1 MRKRSRHSMLKD
13 IGRQDDTIYLKLA
26 GKMVRNSA
34 TVMVAEGM
42 RDEMAGSLLINVIEA
57 PTFNDFKNKYG
68 NTEFGKF
75 FTALVE
81 NFSDVNYAIME
92 GKTDEELDK
101 ALDEDEKID
110 KKLDEKMDEELKE
123 VPFTKNVKD
132 DVAEIIVDDEK
143 TQQEEAEKEKKLATT
158 LDEDMPEDKKVKT
171 DIPEDAEEKEDILGD
186 EAEQEPETAPEG
198 DSTEDSDDES
208 DKDKVDKKASEE
220 FGFEVPAITESV
232 TDQLREA
239 RGLDFDIMEA
249 VKITEASITALRFA
263 QVAGLM
269 TPERR
274 RSLQKELHQ
283 NISEVEIVT
292 NAGTSAAKSH
302 DTKGAGKKEK
312 QAISAEKLYSN
323 QSVEEYG
330 KTLEAFLKRM
340 NADVIEM
347 IYSPAKARYF
357 ALVNI
362 DMSKPASE
370 LMDKKIRFI
379 DRSTYLSMAKE
390 TGIREL

>member
-13 IGRQDDTIYLKLA
+13 ISRQDETIYLKLA

-42 RDEMAGSLLINVIEA
+42 RDEMAGGLLLNVIEA

-68 NTEFGKF
+68 STEFGKF
-75 FTALVE
+75 FVALVE

-92 GKTDEELDK
+92 GKTDEELEK

-110 KKLDEKMDEELKE
+110 KKLDEKMDEELKD

-143 TQQEEAEKEKKLATT
+143 TQQAEAEKEKKLATT

-186 EAEQEPETAPEG
+186 EAEQEPAEPTQEDTD
-198 DSTEDSDDES
+198 DSEDVDSE
-208 DKDKVDKKASEE
+208 DKVDKKADKVDKKASEE

-239 RGLDFDIMEA
+239 RGLNFDIMEA

-274 RSLQKELHQ
+274 KSLQKEL
-283 NISEVEIVT
+283 
-292 NAGTSAAKSH
+292 K
-302 DTKGAGKKEK
+302 
-312 QAISAEKLYSN
+312 
-323 QSVEEYG
+323 
-330 KTLEAFLKRM
+330 M
-340 NADVIEM
+340 
-347 IYSPAKARYF
+347 
-357 ALVNI
+357 
-362 DMSKPASE
+362 
-370 LMDKKIRFI
+370 
-379 DRSTYLSMAKE
+379 
-390 TGIREL
+390 

>member
-42 RDEMAGSLLINVIEA
+42 RDEMAGGLLLNVIEA

-75 FTALVE
+75 FVALVE

-101 ALDEDEKID
+101 VLDEDEKID

-186 EAEQEPETAPEG
+186 EAEQESEG
-198 DSTEDSDDES
+198 DSTEDSDDVDSE
-208 DKDKVDKKASEE
+208 DKVDKKASEE

-274 RSLQKELHQ
+274 RSLQKEL
-283 NISEVEIVT
+283 
-292 NAGTSAAKSH
+292 
-302 DTKGAGKKEK
+302 
-312 QAISAEKLYSN
+312 
-323 QSVEEYG
+323 
-330 KTLEAFLKRM
+330 
-340 NADVIEM
+340 
-347 IYSPAKARYF
+347 
-357 ALVNI
+357 
-362 DMSKPASE
+362 
-370 LMDKKIRFI
+370 KI
-379 DRSTYLSMAKE
+379 
-390 TGIREL
+390 

>member
-13 IGRQDDTIYLKLA
+13 IGRQDDVIYLKLA

-42 RDEMAGSLLINVIEA
+42 RDEMAGGLLLNVIEA

-68 NTEFGKF
+68 STEFGKF
-75 FTALVE
+75 FVALVE

-92 GKTDEELDK
+92 GKTDEELEK

-110 KKLDEKMDEELKE
+110 KKLDEKMDEELKD

-143 TQQEEAEKEKKLATT
+143 TQQAEAEKEKKLATT

-186 EAEQEPETAPEG
+186 EAEQEPAEP
-198 DSTEDSDDES
+198 TEDTDDSDDVDSE
-208 DKDKVDKKASEE
+208 DKIDKKASEE

-239 RGLDFDIMEA
+239 RGLDFDVMEA

-274 RSLQKELHQ
+274 KSLQKEL
-283 NISEVEIVT
+283 
-292 NAGTSAAKSH
+292 
-302 DTKGAGKKEK
+302 
-312 QAISAEKLYSN
+312 
-323 QSVEEYG
+323 
-330 KTLEAFLKRM
+330 
-340 NADVIEM
+340 
-347 IYSPAKARYF
+347 
-357 ALVNI
+357 
-362 DMSKPASE
+362 
-370 LMDKKIRFI
+370 KI
-379 DRSTYLSMAKE
+379 
-390 TGIREL
+390 

>member
-186 EAEQEPETAPEG
+186 EAEQEPAEPTQ
-198 DSTEDSDDES
+198 DTDDSDDVDSE
-208 DKDKVDKKASEE
+208 DKVDKKASEE

-274 RSLQKELHQ
+274 RSLQKEL
-283 NISEVEIVT
+283 
-292 NAGTSAAKSH
+292 
-302 DTKGAGKKEK
+302 
-312 QAISAEKLYSN
+312 
-323 QSVEEYG
+323 
-330 KTLEAFLKRM
+330 
-340 NADVIEM
+340 
-347 IYSPAKARYF
+347 
-357 ALVNI
+357 
-362 DMSKPASE
+362 
-370 LMDKKIRFI
+370 KI
-379 DRSTYLSMAKE
+379 
-390 TGIREL
+390 

>member
-42 RDEMAGSLLINVIEA
+42 RDEMAGGLLLNVIEA

-68 NTEFGKF
+68 STEFGKF
-75 FTALVE
+75 FVALVE

-92 GKTDEELDK
+92 GKTDEELEK

-110 KKLDEKMDEELKE
+110 KKLDEKMDEELKD

-143 TQQEEAEKEKKLATT
+143 TQQAEAEKEKKLATT

-186 EAEQEPETAPEG
+186 EAEQEPAEP
-198 DSTEDSDDES
+198 TEDTDDSDDVDSE
-208 DKDKVDKKASEE
+208 DKVDKKASEE

-239 RGLDFDIMEA
+239 RGLDFDVMEA

-274 RSLQKELHQ
+274 KSLQKEL
-283 NISEVEIVT
+283 
-292 NAGTSAAKSH
+292 
-302 DTKGAGKKEK
+302 
-312 QAISAEKLYSN
+312 
-323 QSVEEYG
+323 
-330 KTLEAFLKRM
+330 
-340 NADVIEM
+340 
-347 IYSPAKARYF
+347 
-357 ALVNI
+357 
-362 DMSKPASE
+362 
-370 LMDKKIRFI
+370 KI
-379 DRSTYLSMAKE
+379 
-390 TGIREL
+390 

>member
-42 RDEMAGSLLINVIEA
+42 RDEMAGGLLLNVIEA

-75 FTALVE
+75 FVALVE

-101 ALDEDEKID
+101 VLDEDEKID

-186 EAEQEPETAPEG
+186 EAEQESEG
-198 DSTEDSDDES
+198 DSTEDSDNES
-208 DKDKVDKKASEE
+208 AKDKVDKKASEE

-274 RSLQKELHQ
+274 RSLQKEL
-283 NISEVEIVT
+283 
-292 NAGTSAAKSH
+292 
-302 DTKGAGKKEK
+302 
-312 QAISAEKLYSN
+312 
-323 QSVEEYG
+323 
-330 KTLEAFLKRM
+330 
-340 NADVIEM
+340 
-347 IYSPAKARYF
+347 
-357 ALVNI
+357 
-362 DMSKPASE
+362 
-370 LMDKKIRFI
+370 KI
-379 DRSTYLSMAKE
+379 
-390 TGIREL
+390 

>member
-13 IGRQDDTIYLKLA
+13 ISRQDETIYLKLA

-42 RDEMAGSLLINVIEA
+42 RDEMAGGLLLNVIEA

-68 NTEFGKF
+68 STEFGKF
-75 FTALVE
+75 FVALVE

-92 GKTDEELDK
+92 GKTDEELEK

-110 KKLDEKMDEELKE
+110 KKLDEKMDEELKD

-143 TQQEEAEKEKKLATT
+143 TQQAEAEKEKKLATT

-186 EAEQEPETAPEG
+186 EAEQEPAEPTQE
-198 DSTEDSDDES
+198 DTDDSDNVDS
-208 DKDKVDKKASEE
+208 KDKVDKKASEE

-239 RGLDFDIMEA
+239 RGLDFDVMEA

-269 TPERR
+269 TPDRR
-274 RSLQKELHQ
+274 KSLQKEL
-283 NISEVEIVT
+283 
-292 NAGTSAAKSH
+292 
-302 DTKGAGKKEK
+302 
-312 QAISAEKLYSN
+312 
-323 QSVEEYG
+323 
-330 KTLEAFLKRM
+330 
-340 NADVIEM
+340 
-347 IYSPAKARYF
+347 
-357 ALVNI
+357 
-362 DMSKPASE
+362 
-370 LMDKKIRFI
+370 KI
-379 DRSTYLSMAKE
+379 
-390 TGIREL
+390 

>member
-208 DKDKVDKKASEE
+208 DKDKVDKKASDE

-274 RSLQKELHQ
+274 RSLQKEL
-283 NISEVEIVT
+283 
-292 NAGTSAAKSH
+292 
-302 DTKGAGKKEK
+302 
-312 QAISAEKLYSN
+312 
-323 QSVEEYG
+323 
-330 KTLEAFLKRM
+330 
-340 NADVIEM
+340 
-347 IYSPAKARYF
+347 
-357 ALVNI
+357 
-362 DMSKPASE
+362 
-370 LMDKKIRFI
+370 KI
-379 DRSTYLSMAKE
+379 
-390 TGIREL
+390 

>member
-42 RDEMAGSLLINVIEA
+42 RDEMAGGLLLNVIEA

-68 NTEFGKF
+68 STEFGKF
-75 FTALVE
+75 FVALVE

-92 GKTDEELDK
+92 GKTDEELEK

-110 KKLDEKMDEELKE
+110 KKLDEKMDEELKD

-143 TQQEEAEKEKKLATT
+143 TQQAEAEKEKKLATT

-186 EAEQEPETAPEG
+186 EAEQEPAEP
-198 DSTEDSDDES
+198 TEDTDDSDDVDSE
-208 DKDKVDKKASEE
+208 DKIDKKASEE

-239 RGLDFDIMEA
+239 RGLDFDVMEA

-274 RSLQKELHQ
+274 KSLQKEL
-283 NISEVEIVT
+283 
-292 NAGTSAAKSH
+292 
-302 DTKGAGKKEK
+302 
-312 QAISAEKLYSN
+312 
-323 QSVEEYG
+323 
-330 KTLEAFLKRM
+330 
-340 NADVIEM
+340 
-347 IYSPAKARYF
+347 
-357 ALVNI
+357 
-362 DMSKPASE
+362 
-370 LMDKKIRFI
+370 KI
-379 DRSTYLSMAKE
+379 
-390 TGIREL
+390 

>member
-186 EAEQEPETAPEG
+186 EAEQEPTQ
-198 DSTEDSDDES
+198 DTDDSDDVDSE
-208 DKDKVDKKASEE
+208 DKVDKKASEE

-274 RSLQKELHQ
+274 KSLQKEL
-283 NISEVEIVT
+283 
-292 NAGTSAAKSH
+292 
-302 DTKGAGKKEK
+302 
-312 QAISAEKLYSN
+312 
-323 QSVEEYG
+323 
-330 KTLEAFLKRM
+330 
-340 NADVIEM
+340 
-347 IYSPAKARYF
+347 
-357 ALVNI
+357 
-362 DMSKPASE
+362 
-370 LMDKKIRFI
+370 KI
-379 DRSTYLSMAKE
+379 
-390 TGIREL
+390 

>member
-42 RDEMAGSLLINVIEA
+42 RDEMAGGLLLNVIEA

-75 FTALVE
+75 FVALVE

-101 ALDEDEKID
+101 VLDEDEKID

-158 LDEDMPEDKKVKT
+158 LDEDMPKDKKVKT

-186 EAEQEPETAPEG
+186 EAEQESEG

-208 DKDKVDKKASEE
+208 AKDKVDKKASEE

-274 RSLQKELHQ
+274 RSLQKEL
-283 NISEVEIVT
+283 
-292 NAGTSAAKSH
+292 
-302 DTKGAGKKEK
+302 
-312 QAISAEKLYSN
+312 
-323 QSVEEYG
+323 
-330 KTLEAFLKRM
+330 
-340 NADVIEM
+340 
-347 IYSPAKARYF
+347 
-357 ALVNI
+357 
-362 DMSKPASE
+362 
-370 LMDKKIRFI
+370 KI
-379 DRSTYLSMAKE
+379 
-390 TGIREL
+390 

>member
-42 RDEMAGSLLINVIEA
+42 RDEMAGGLLLNVIEA

-75 FTALVE
+75 FVALVE

-101 ALDEDEKID
+101 VLDEDEKID

-186 EAEQEPETAPEG
+186 EAEQESEG
-198 DSTEDSDDES
+198 DSTEDSDYVDSE
-208 DKDKVDKKASEE
+208 DKVDKKASEE

-274 RSLQKELHQ
+274 RSLQKEL
-283 NISEVEIVT
+283 
-292 NAGTSAAKSH
+292 
-302 DTKGAGKKEK
+302 
-312 QAISAEKLYSN
+312 
-323 QSVEEYG
+323 
-330 KTLEAFLKRM
+330 
-340 NADVIEM
+340 
-347 IYSPAKARYF
+347 
-357 ALVNI
+357 
-362 DMSKPASE
+362 
-370 LMDKKIRFI
+370 KI
-379 DRSTYLSMAKE
+379 
-390 TGIREL
+390 

>member
-186 EAEQEPETAPEG
+186 ESDNEDNED
-198 DSTEDSDDES
+198 DSTEDSTEDS
-208 DKDKVDKKASEE
+208 DKVDKKASDE

-370 LMDKKIRFI
+370 LMEKKIRFI

>member
-13 IGRQDDTIYLKLA
+13 IGRQDDAIYLKLA

-42 RDEMAGSLLINVIEA
+42 RDEMAGGLLLNVIEA

-75 FTALVE
+75 FVALVE

-101 ALDEDEKID
+101 VLDEDEKID

-158 LDEDMPEDKKVKT
+158 LDEDMPEDKQVKT

-186 EAEQEPETAPEG
+186 EAEQESEG
-198 DSTEDSDDES
+198 DSTEDSDDVDSE
-208 DKDKVDKKASEE
+208 DKVDKKASEE

-274 RSLQKELHQ
+274 RSLQKEL
-283 NISEVEIVT
+283 
-292 NAGTSAAKSH
+292 
-302 DTKGAGKKEK
+302 
-312 QAISAEKLYSN
+312 
-323 QSVEEYG
+323 
-330 KTLEAFLKRM
+330 
-340 NADVIEM
+340 
-347 IYSPAKARYF
+347 
-357 ALVNI
+357 
-362 DMSKPASE
+362 
-370 LMDKKIRFI
+370 KI
-379 DRSTYLSMAKE
+379 
-390 TGIREL
+390 

>member
-13 IGRQDDTIYLKLA
+13 IGRQDDAIYLKLA

-42 RDEMAGSLLINVIEA
+42 RDEMAGGLLLNVIEA

-75 FTALVE
+75 FVALVE

-101 ALDEDEKID
+101 VLDEDEKID

-143 TQQEEAEKEKKLATT
+143 TQQAEAEKEKKLATT
-158 LDEDMPEDKKVKT
+158 LDEDMPEDKQVKT

-186 EAEQEPETAPEG
+186 EAEQESEG
-198 DSTEDSDDES
+198 DSTEDSDDVDSE
-208 DKDKVDKKASEE
+208 DKVDKKASEE
-220 FGFEVPAITESV
+220 FGFEIPAITESV

-274 RSLQKELHQ
+274 RSLQKEL
-283 NISEVEIVT
+283 
-292 NAGTSAAKSH
+292 
-302 DTKGAGKKEK
+302 
-312 QAISAEKLYSN
+312 
-323 QSVEEYG
+323 
-330 KTLEAFLKRM
+330 
-340 NADVIEM
+340 
-347 IYSPAKARYF
+347 
-357 ALVNI
+357 
-362 DMSKPASE
+362 
-370 LMDKKIRFI
+370 KI
-379 DRSTYLSMAKE
+379 
-390 TGIREL
+390 

>member
-42 RDEMAGSLLINVIEA
+42 RDEMAGGLLLNVIEA

-75 FTALVE
+75 FVALVE

-101 ALDEDEKID
+101 VLDEDEKID

-158 LDEDMPEDKKVKT
+158 LDEDMPEDKQVKT

-186 EAEQEPETAPEG
+186 EAEQESEG
-198 DSTEDSDDES
+198 DSTEDSDDVDSE
-208 DKDKVDKKASEE
+208 DKVDKKASEE

-274 RSLQKELHQ
+274 RSLQKEL
-283 NISEVEIVT
+283 
-292 NAGTSAAKSH
+292 
-302 DTKGAGKKEK
+302 
-312 QAISAEKLYSN
+312 
-323 QSVEEYG
+323 
-330 KTLEAFLKRM
+330 
-340 NADVIEM
+340 
-347 IYSPAKARYF
+347 
-357 ALVNI
+357 
-362 DMSKPASE
+362 
-370 LMDKKIRFI
+370 KI
-379 DRSTYLSMAKE
+379 
-390 TGIREL
+390 

>member
-1 MRKRSRHSMLKD
+1 MLKD
-13 IGRQDDTIYLKLA
+13 IGRQDETIYLKLA

-42 RDEMAGSLLINVIEA
+42 RDEMAGGLLLNVIEA

-68 NTEFGKF
+68 STEFGKF
-75 FTALVE
+75 FVALVE

-92 GKTDEELDK
+92 GKTDEELEK

-110 KKLDEKMDEELKE
+110 KKLDEKMDEELKD

-143 TQQEEAEKEKKLATT
+143 TQQAEAEKEKKLATT

-186 EAEQEPETAPEG
+186 EAEQESEG
-198 DSTEDSDDES
+198 DSTEDS
-208 DKDKVDKKASEE
+208 DKVDKKASEE

-269 TPERR
+269 TPDRR
-274 RSLQKELHQ
+274 KSLQKELHQ

-292 NAGTSAAKSH
+292 NAGTSAARTHEVAGSGGTGRDKIGLIFPKPDSIKMEKNKKGEDVFH
-302 DTKGAGKKEK
+302 PDTPIMKYGDQLYNAIKAKVPKLRSASYDIFKNQYAFTMTVDKGVG
-312 QAISAEKLYSN
+312 QQKLC
-323 QSVEEYG
+323 
-330 KTLEAFLKRM
+330 
-340 NADVIEM
+340 
-347 IYSPAKARYF
+347 
-357 ALVNI
+357 
-362 DMSKPASE
+362 
-370 LMDKKIRFI
+370 
-379 DRSTYLSMAKE
+379 
-390 TGIREL
+390 

>member
-186 EAEQEPETAPEG
+186 EAEQESED
-198 DSTEDSDDES
+198 DSTEDS
-208 DKDKVDKKASEE
+208 DKVDKKASEE

-370 LMDKKIRFI
+370 LMEKKIRFI

>member
-13 IGRQDDTIYLKLA
+13 IGRQDDAIYLKLA

-42 RDEMAGSLLINVIEA
+42 RDEMAGGLLLNVIEA

-68 NTEFGKF
+68 STEFGKF
-75 FTALVE
+75 FVALVE

-143 TQQEEAEKEKKLATT
+143 TQQAEAEKEKKLATT

-198 DSTEDSDDES
+198 DSTEDSDNES
-208 DKDKVDKKASEE
+208 AEDKVDKKASEE

-274 RSLQKELHQ
+274 RSLQKEL
-283 NISEVEIVT
+283 
-292 NAGTSAAKSH
+292 
-302 DTKGAGKKEK
+302 
-312 QAISAEKLYSN
+312 
-323 QSVEEYG
+323 
-330 KTLEAFLKRM
+330 
-340 NADVIEM
+340 
-347 IYSPAKARYF
+347 
-357 ALVNI
+357 
-362 DMSKPASE
+362 
-370 LMDKKIRFI
+370 KI
-379 DRSTYLSMAKE
+379 
-390 TGIREL
+390 

>member
-13 IGRQDDTIYLKLA
+13 IGRQDDAIYLKLA

-42 RDEMAGSLLINVIEA
+42 RDEMAGGLLLNVIEA

-75 FTALVE
+75 FVALVE

-101 ALDEDEKID
+101 VLDEDEKID

-186 EAEQEPETAPEG
+186 EAEQESEG
-198 DSTEDSDDES
+198 DSTEDSDDVDSE
-208 DKDKVDKKASEE
+208 DKVDKKASEE

-274 RSLQKELHQ
+274 RSLQKEL
-283 NISEVEIVT
+283 
-292 NAGTSAAKSH
+292 
-302 DTKGAGKKEK
+302 
-312 QAISAEKLYSN
+312 
-323 QSVEEYG
+323 
-330 KTLEAFLKRM
+330 
-340 NADVIEM
+340 
-347 IYSPAKARYF
+347 
-357 ALVNI
+357 
-362 DMSKPASE
+362 
-370 LMDKKIRFI
+370 KI
-379 DRSTYLSMAKE
+379 
-390 TGIREL
+390 

>member
-186 EAEQEPETAPEG
+186 EEEQEPAEPTQ
-198 DSTEDSDDES
+198 DTDDSDDVDSE
-208 DKDKVDKKASEE
+208 DKVDKKASEE

-274 RSLQKELHQ
+274 RSLQKEL
-283 NISEVEIVT
+283 
-292 NAGTSAAKSH
+292 
-302 DTKGAGKKEK
+302 
-312 QAISAEKLYSN
+312 
-323 QSVEEYG
+323 
-330 KTLEAFLKRM
+330 
-340 NADVIEM
+340 
-347 IYSPAKARYF
+347 
-357 ALVNI
+357 
-362 DMSKPASE
+362 
-370 LMDKKIRFI
+370 KI
-379 DRSTYLSMAKE
+379 
-390 TGIREL
+390 